1 MPLPTKIFGDKVRG
15 LPVIDKL
22 LRRNR
27 RGSDASSAP
36 PPSHRM
42 GQFVSS
48 RKKTASESEP
58 GARPGQPISLAGSSA
73 SAKLAQYMELFKER
87 GYLPD
92 FLLIHEHPSS
102 MYIDEDGDIANE
114 FYAEDQLGTKRR
126 LCRIMKNLRPQGT
139 ERYQIPRLNPD
150 CPVVMLEMKAP

>member
-58 GARPGQPISLAGSSA
+58 GARPGQPISPNTWNCSRSA
-73 SAKLAQYMELFKER
+73 ATY
-87 GYLPD
+87 PI